1 MKNFLSIK
9 LDNVSKGFEGKTVID
24 QITCEF
30 KNKEV
35 HVILGKSGTG
45 KSVLIKMIMGLFKPE
60 LGRILID
67 NKDLNIAVNENDLIL
82 SYIFQSSALLNSL
95 NVLDNITIFLDE
107 NRIGSKDERVNK
119 AYDIL
124 SDLGIQDSAKSFPS
138 ELSGGMRKR
147 VAIARSLII
156 SPDILLYDE
165 PTAELDPINTKVI
178 AQIIKKLKN
187 DSSITQIVV
196 THDINFAYSIADK
209 ISILENGKIIISGS
223 VDTIKESNNA
233 ILEPI

>member
-1 MKNFLSIK
+1 MKNFLAIK

-45 KSVLIKMIMGLFKPE
+45 KSVLLKMIMGLFKPE

>member
-45 KSVLIKMIMGLFKPE
+45 KSVLLKMIMGLFKPE

-187 DSSITQIVV
+187 DISITQIVV

>member
-45 KSVLIKMIMGLFKPE
+45 KSVLLKMIMGLFKPE

>member
-45 KSVLIKMIMGLFKPE
+45 KSVLLKMIMGLFKPE

-156 SPDILLYDE
+156 SPDILRYDE

>member
-45 KSVLIKMIMGLFKPE
+45 KSVLLKMIMGLFKPE

-178 AQIIKKLKN
+178 AQIIKQLKI

-209 ISILENGKIIISGS
+209 ISILENGKIVISGS

>member
-1 MKNFLSIK
+1 MINFSSVK
-9 LDNVSKGFEGKTVID
+9 LENISKGFEGKTVLD
-24 QITCEF
+24 QINCEF
-30 KNKEV
+30 FNKEV

-45 KSVLIKMIMGLFKPE
+45 KSVLLKMIIGLMSPDA
-60 LGRILID
+60 GRLMID
-67 NKDLNIAVNENDLIL
+67 NENLTEAIKKNNLIL

-107 NRIGSKDERVNK
+107 HNVGTKDERVTK
-119 AYDIL
+119 AYEIL
-124 SDLGIQDSAKSFPS
+124 SDLSIKDTAERMPS

-165 PTAELDPINTKVI
+165 PTAELDPINTKTI
-178 AQIIKKLKN
+178 SEIIKNLRNNK
-187 DSSITQIVV
+187 SITQVVV

-209 ISILENGKIIISGS
+209 ISILEEGKIVITGAP
-223 VDTIKESNNA
+223 DTIKESKNA
-233 ILEPI
+233 ILDSI

>member
-45 KSVLIKMIMGLFKPE
+45 KSVLLKMIMGLFKPE

-178 AQIIKKLKN
+178 AQIIKQLKI

>member
-9 LDNVSKGFEGKTVID
+9 LDSVSKGFEGKTVID

-45 KSVLIKMIMGLFKPE
+45 KSVLLKMIMGLFKPE